1 MTGGER
7 RRAVERFPSGKLLLA
22 THNPGKLAEI
32 ATLLAEVPLT
42 LIGPKEVRDHVRAT
56 LEPPEENGATYA
68 ANALLKAHAA
78 HRASGLAALADDSGL
93 EVDALGGAPGVKS
106 ARFAGPDATDEE
118 NNALLL
124 ARLGGRPP
132 AERTARFVCA
142 AALVAPDGV
151 SVVTT
156 GEVRGLILDAPRGGG
171 GFGYDPLF
179 FYAPFNSTFGEA
191 AAADKNAV
199 SHRAAAF
206 RAMAA
211 EIQRLLAG

>member
-1 MTGGER
+1 VTGGDR
-7 RRAVERFPSGKLLLA
+7 RRAALFPSGKLLLA
-22 THNPGKLAEI
+22 THNRGKQVEI

-42 LIGPKEVRDHVRAT
+42 LIGPGDIHDHGGAT
-56 LEPPEENGATYA
+56 LEPPTENGATYA

-93 EVDALGGAPGVKS
+93 EVDVLGGAPGVMS
-106 ARFAGPDATDEE
+106 ARFAGPGATDEE

-124 ARLGGRPP
+124 ARLGGRPRT
-132 AERTARFVCA
+132 ERTARFVCA
-142 AALVAPDGV
+142 AALVAPGGV

-156 GEVRGLILDAPRGGG
+156 GEVRGLILDAPRGAG

-179 FYAPFNSTFGEA
+179 FYAPFGSTFGEA
-191 AAADKNAV
+191 GAADKNAV